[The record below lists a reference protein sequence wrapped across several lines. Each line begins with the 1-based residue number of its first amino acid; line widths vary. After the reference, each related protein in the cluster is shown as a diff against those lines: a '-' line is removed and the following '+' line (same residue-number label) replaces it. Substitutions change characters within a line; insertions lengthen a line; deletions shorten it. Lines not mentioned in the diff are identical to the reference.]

1 MLRWRK
7 SCDANML
14 SPWPVTHFSA
24 TLDNYFSVNIL
35 QSPQDTVSIM
45 APESWFNRIC
55 GFSHQ
60 EEACSCFVNYSYKQV
75 YMCKDYH
82 CLCLFQTTSRKHSKD
97 YEVRKKK
104 YVTSLEKKKQS
115 WYNNYMNYI
124 NGLLCSK
131 NMNYYLNINKYNYS
145 TSFRD

>member
-14 SPWPVTHFSA
+14 SPWPRTHFSA

-60 EEACSCFVNYSYKQV
+60 EEACSCLVNYSYKHVCGKIIIVCVCFRRPAESIARITKSERRNTWQAL
-75 YMCKDYH
+75 K
-82 CLCLFQTTSRKHSKD
+82 
-97 YEVRKKK
+97 
-104 YVTSLEKKKQS
+104 KKKQS

-131 NMNYYLNINKYNYS
+131 NMNYYLNMNKYNYS